1 MDYFYEHY
9 FAPQN
14 VEPHNRI
21 FSPEHLIL
29 SSLLMI
35 FIVVVM
41 VIQTKKHDRGFSQKL
56 IRVLAAVMLALEI
69 FRISWRTYYFGFDLR
84 NIRFDWCNQV
94 CIALPLIVLF
104 KWEKAYPYID
114 VLAVMGGLMV
124 LIYPLWVFYDYGG
137 IHTMAVQSMVSHGLM
152 VLIALTMPFAADYRP
167 EVRKAWKPI
176 IGLSIIA
183 VIAFI
188 MSHALNENYLLMLG
202 AHGVPVIDQIPYPWY
217 WLLVAPALIG
227 LVTLVT
233 KGLSL
238 LDDRLLRKVQP
249 DAAMLLNMDRGALD
263 ENTDRISQQKRNV

>member
-35 FIVVVM
+35 FIVTVM
-41 VIQTKKHDRGFSQKL
+41 VIQTKKHDRRFSQKL

-69 FRISWRTYYFGFDLR
+69 FRISWRTCYFGFDLR

-104 KWEKAYPYID
+104 KREKGYPYID

-167 EVRKAWKPI
+167 EVRRAWKPM
-176 IGLSIIA
+176 IGLGIIA

-202 AHGVPVIDQIPYPWY
+202 AHGVPEIDQIPYPWY

-238 LDDRLLRKVQP
+238 LDNRLLGKVQP
-249 DAAMLLNMDRGALD
+249 DTAPNALKN
-263 ENTDRISQQKRNV
+263 EKI